1 MVIGAGKANHVVMSL
16 WSVFNEGETM
26 KNETMVQ
33 CYRSMNH
40 VVFCKNDFL
49 GIRCDEGDHVVI
61 SNLTTWSSKN
71 KRSALKPHKQR
82 DGPTCD
88 S

>member
-1 MVIGAGKANHVVMSL
+1 MVVRVGTANYVVMSL
-16 WSVFNEGETM
+16 WSVFNVDETM

-40 VVFCKNDFL
+40 VVFCKNEFW
-49 GIRCDEGDHVVI
+49 GIRYDVGDHVVI
-61 SNLTTWSSKN
+61 SNLTTWSLKEKLST
-71 KRSALKPHKQR
+71 LKPHKQR
-82 DGPTCD
+82 DGPACD